1 MNRLHLINEIGDKIT
16 VEAKDFENHKKNL
29 NETTKTNYHIDVDWY
44 LANGYSLAEDM
55 FRRIENGVNK

>member
-1 MNRLHLINEIGDKIT
+1 MDKLHLINEIGDKIT
-16 VEAKDFENHKKNL
+16 VEAKDFENKKKQL
-29 NETTKTNYHIDVDWY
+29 NETTNSNYHIDVDWY